1 MSKVNFTFDE
11 SEDRADINV
20 IVNRHKLMN
29 ALFELS
35 CYRRNLYKG
44 YEDNAVMA
52 SGDKIIGKITE
63 EVPEEYNDKPVKVY
77 IEDEA
82 ILNELD
88 RILGPVND
96 ILDDY

>member
-63 EVPEEYNDKPVKVY
+63 SVPEEYKDKPVKFY